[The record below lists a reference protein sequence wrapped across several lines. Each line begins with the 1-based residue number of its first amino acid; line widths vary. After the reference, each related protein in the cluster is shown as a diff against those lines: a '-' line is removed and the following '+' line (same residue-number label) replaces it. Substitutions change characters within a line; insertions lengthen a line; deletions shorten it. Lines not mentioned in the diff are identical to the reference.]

1 MSKRDEKLHPAVPQ
15 IQEQLRQGRISRREF
30 LRLTTLLGVSA
41 GTAYALAACGSAP
54 VQPGTAPTA
63 APAAAPAAAPT
74 TAPAAAA
81 PTAAPAAAAGGIKR
95 GGILRVGI
103 QVPAVDHPARF
114 SWVFDSNE
122 FRQVYEYLTETGGD
136 NITRPYLLEK
146 WDVNDKLD
154 VWTLHLRKGIKW
166 SNGDEFNSEDVLFN
180 FKEWLKTETKSS
192 ILGLWEGF
200 LTIENVKAVDPYT
213 VQLMLDGPKLDV
225 PETLFH
231 YPAQIMHRS
240 FNGDLTTLKNP
251 GTGPMKLDEYKVGER
266 VKVSKRDGYWQNG
279 ADGQPLP
286 YLDGIE
292 YIDLGN
298 DQTAYVAAL
307 QGGQI
312 DSIYDPTVDTF
323 VALRDNKSVVVEPIT
338 TAQVRVLR
346 MRVDQ
351 DPWKDNKVRQAL
363 KMSQN
368 RQAILDKAYFSQGDL
383 GGDFHVAPVQP
394 DYAPLDLPKYDPE
407 GAKKLL
413 TDAGVKMP
421 LDVAISVG
429 TGWTDIVAYI
439 ETLKEDAK
447 ASGFNITLDT
457 MPNASYWD
465 KWTETTV
472 GVTPWT
478 HRPLAVMLLPL
489 AYIADKDGKPVPWN
503 ESRWVDDEFTTLLKK
518 AQGTL
523 DIEARKAIMKDIE
536 RIQMERGSIAIAWWQ
551 SVWEI
556 HSPILQGTKPH
567 PTAYHLWREAWIDPD
582 KKA

>member
-1 MSKRDEKLHPAVPQ
+1 MSKRTDRLHPAVPEV
-15 IQEQLRQGRISRREF
+15 QEQLRQGRISRREF
-30 LRLTTLLGVSA
+30 LRVVTLLGVSA
-41 GTAYALAACGSAP
+41 SSAYVMAACGGAP
-54 VQPGTAPTA
+54 QQPGSVAPTA
-63 APAAAPAAAPT
+63 APG
-74 TAPAAAA
+74 AA
-81 PTAAPAAAAGGIKR
+81 PTAAPAAAAPTAAAAGAIKR
-95 GGILRVGI
+95 GGVLRVGI

-122 FRQVYEYLTETGGD
+122 FRQVYEYLTETGSD
-136 NITRPYLLEK
+136 NITRPYLLESWK
-146 WDVNDKLD
+146 PSDDLTK
-154 VWTLHLRKGIKW
+154 WTLNLRKGIKW
-166 SNGDEFNSEDVLFN
+166 SNGDELTSEDVLFN
-180 FKEWLKTETKSS
+180 FKEWLKPETKSS

-200 LTIENVKAVDPYT
+200 LKIENVKAVDPYT
-213 VQLMLDGPKLDV
+213 IQLNLDAPKLDV

-279 ADGQPLP
+279 ADGKPLP

-298 DQTAYVAAL
+298 DQTAYVAAI
-307 QGGQI
+307 QAGQI
-312 DSIYDPTVDTF
+312 DDIYDPTVDTF
-323 VALRDNKSVVVEPIT
+323 LALRDDKKVVVEPIAT
-338 TAQVRVLR
+338 SQVRVLR
-346 MRVDQ
+346 VRVDQ
-351 DPWKDNKVRQAL
+351 DPWKENKVRQAL
-363 KMSQN
+363 KMTQN
-368 RQAILDKAYFSQGDL
+368 RQSILDKAYFGQGVL
-383 GGDFHVAPVQP
+383 GHDMHVSPVHP
-394 DYAPLDLPKYDPE
+394 DYSPVDPPKYDPE
-407 GAKKLL
+407 SAKKLL
-413 TDAGVKMP
+413 EEAGVKTP
-421 LDVAISVG
+421 LDVKISVG

-447 ASGFNITLDT
+447 PAGFNITLDT

-478 HRPLAVMLLPL
+478 HRPLAVMVLPL

-503 ESRWVDDEFTTLLKK
+503 ESRWVDEEFSTLLKK

-536 RIQMERGSIAIAWWQ
+536 RIQMERGSIAVAWWQ
-551 SVWEI
+551 SVWDI
-556 HSPILQGTKPH
+556 HSPILQGTKAH

>member
-1 MSKRDEKLHPAVPQ
+1 MSKRMDRLHPAVPEV
-15 IQEQLRQGRISRREF
+15 QEQLRQGRISRREF
-30 LRLTTLLGVSA
+30 LRVVTLLGVSA
-41 GTAYALAACGSAP
+41 SSAYVMAACGGAP
-54 VQPGTAPTA
+54 QQPGSAAPTA
-63 APAAAPAAAPT
+63 APG
-74 TAPAAAA
+74 AA
-81 PTAAPAAAAGGIKR
+81 PTAAPAAAAPTAAAAAGGIKR
-95 GGILRVGI
+95 GGVLRVGI

-122 FRQVYEYLTETGGD
+122 FRQVYEYLTETGPD
-136 NITRPYLLEK
+136 NITRPYLLESWK
-146 WDVNDKLD
+146 PNDDLTQ
-154 VWTLHLRKGIKW
+154 WTLNLRKGIKW
-166 SNGDEFNSEDVLFN
+166 SNGDELTSEDVLFN
-180 FKEWLKTETKSS
+180 FKEWLKPETKSS

-200 LTIENVKAVDPYT
+200 LKIENVKAVDQYT
-213 VQLMLDGPKLDV
+213 IQLNLDAPKLDV
-225 PETLFH
+225 PESLFH

-251 GTGPMKLDEYKVGER
+251 GTGPMKLDEFKVGER

-298 DQTAYVAAL
+298 DQTALVAAI
-307 QGGQI
+307 QAGQI
-312 DSIYDPTVDTF
+312 DNIYDPTVDTF
-323 VALRDNKSVVVEPIT
+323 LALRDNKKVVVEPVAT
-338 TAQVRVLR
+338 SQVRVLR
-346 MRVDQ
+346 VRVDQ

-363 KMSQN
+363 KMTQN
-368 RQAILDKAYFSQGDL
+368 RQSILDKAYFSQGVL
-383 GGDFHVAPVQP
+383 GHDMHVSPVHP
-394 DYAPLDLPKYDPE
+394 DYSPVDPPKYDAE

-413 TDAGVKMP
+413 EEAGVKTP

-447 ASGFNITLDT
+447 PAGFNITLDT

-478 HRPLAVMLLPL
+478 HRPLAVMVLPL

-503 ESRWVDDEFTTLLKK
+503 ESRWVDEEFSTLLKK

-551 SVWEI
+551 SVWDI
-556 HSPILQGTKPH
+556 HSPIQQGTKAH

>member
-1 MSKRDEKLHPAVPQ
+1 MSKRTDRLHPAVPEV
-15 IQEQLRQGRISRREF
+15 QEQLRQGRISRREF
-30 LRLTTLLGVSA
+30 LRVVTLLGVSA
-41 GTAYALAACGSAP
+41 SSAYVMAACGGAP
-54 VQPGTAPTA
+54 QQPGSVAPTA
-63 APAAAPAAAPT
+63 
-74 TAPAAAA
+74 APAAAA
-81 PTAAPAAAAGGIKR
+81 PTAAPAAAAPTAAAAAGGIKR
-95 GGILRVGI
+95 GGVLRVAI
-103 QVPAVDHPARF
+103 EVPAIDHPARF

-122 FRQVYEYLTETGGD
+122 FRQVYEYLTETGAD
-136 NITRPYLLEK
+136 NITRPYLLESWK
-146 WDVNDKLD
+146 PSDDLTQ
-154 VWTLHLRKGIKW
+154 WTLNLRKGIKW
-166 SNGDEFNSEDVLFN
+166 SNGDELTSEDVLFN
-180 FKEWLKTETKSS
+180 FKEWLKPETKSS

-200 LTIENVKAVDPYT
+200 LKIENVKAIDQYT
-213 VQLMLDGPKLDV
+213 IQLNLDAPKLDV
-225 PETLFH
+225 PESLFH

-251 GTGPMKLDEYKVGER
+251 GTGPMKLDEFKVGER

-279 ADGQPLP
+279 ADGKPLP

-298 DQTAYVAAL
+298 DQTAWVAAL
-307 QGGQI
+307 LDGQI
-312 DSIYDPTVDTF
+312 DTIYNPRVESYQ
-323 VALRDNKSVVVEPIT
+323 ALKDNPKVKVEALT

-346 MRVDQ
+346 VRVDQ

-363 KMSQN
+363 KMTQN
-368 RQAILDKAYFSQGDL
+368 RQAILDKAYFGQGAL

-394 DYAPLDLPKYDPE
+394 DYAPMDPPKYDPE

-413 TDAGVKMP
+413 EEAGVKTP

-447 ASGFNITLDT
+447 PAGFNITLDT

-503 ESRWVDDEFTTLLKK
+503 ESRWVDEEFSTLLKK

-536 RIQMERGSIAIAWWQ
+536 RIQVERGSIAIAWWQ
-551 SVWEI
+551 AIWNIYNPVIQDI
-556 HSPILQGTKPH
+556 HAH
-567 PTAYHLWREAWIDPD
+567 PTDYQLWREVWLDPD